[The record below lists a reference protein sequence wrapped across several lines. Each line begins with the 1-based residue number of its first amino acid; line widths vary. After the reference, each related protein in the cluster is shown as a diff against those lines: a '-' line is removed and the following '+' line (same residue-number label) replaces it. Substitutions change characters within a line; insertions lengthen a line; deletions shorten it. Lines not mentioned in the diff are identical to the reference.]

1 MYYCKN
7 LDEAIWFRLNNLVLE
22 VVNED
27 GRVIFL
33 CDEEQENFK
42 EIMMDY
48 LSAKSGFKDITCNY
62 TKLLQSTRWVKNKLY
77 ENK

>member
-7 LDEAIWFRLNNLVLE
+7 LDEAIWFRMNCLE
-22 VVNED
+22 LEIVNED
-27 GRVIFL
+27 GRVMFL
-33 CDEEQENFK
+33 CNEEQENFK

-48 LSAKSGFKDITCNY
+48 LSAKSDFRDITCNY
-62 TKLLQSTRWVKNKLY
+62 TKLLESTRWVKNKIY